1 MRAKSGLCL
10 LSIALLSFTGKAEQ
24 SAHAGAAS
32 SQAAADGSAAASGTA
47 SAPGAAAAR
56 ASGTGTSPAP
66 PAAPTTGAP
75 APLSYELRIGQEVFR
90 HYCQTCHGE
99 TGAGDGFNAFNLD
112 PHPRD
117 LSDPAFQK
125 TKSDAD
131 LADAIRRGGA
141 GVGLS
146 ALMPPWGHTLS
157 AQQTDAVIRYLRTM
171 RKAPE
176 GH

>member
-1 MRAKSGLCL
+1 VA
-10 LSIALLSFTGKAEQ
+10 
-24 SAHAGAAS
+24 
-32 SQAAADGSAAASGTA
+32 
-47 SAPGAAAAR
+47 
-56 ASGTGTSPAP
+56 
-66 PAAPTTGAP
+66 
-75 APLSYELRIGQEVFR
+75 LSYDARMGQVTYR

-117 LSDPAFQK
+117 LSDPAFQRVK
-125 TKSDAD
+125 KDAD

-157 AQQTDAVIRYLRTM
+157 DRQIDDVVAYVRTFK
-171 RKAPE
+171 R
-176 GH
+176 